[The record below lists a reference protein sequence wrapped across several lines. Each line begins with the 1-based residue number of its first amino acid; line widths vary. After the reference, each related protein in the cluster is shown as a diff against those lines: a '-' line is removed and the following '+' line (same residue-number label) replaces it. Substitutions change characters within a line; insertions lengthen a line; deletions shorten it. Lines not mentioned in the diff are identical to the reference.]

1 MKDQMGI
8 GIPNIKKQEEYKYK
22 QIKSYLN
29 DFRER
34 LEASVRAVAS
44 GNDEVRAFRDGDK
57 EEGGEVRNDADSDAD
72 ARNQK
77 KTNRLT
83 YRNTQRGKSKNQLE
97 MEVEKDLTH
106 LKNLLYKKRE
116 LKKKF
121 NKEEQIITLEDKA
134 QLKNMMID
142 LAQQKKIYNRS

>member
-1 MKDQMGI
+1 MKDNMTR
-8 GIPNIKKQEEYKYK
+8 GIPNIKKQEEYKYRGI
-22 QIKSYLN
+22 QSYLL

-34 LEASVRAVAS
+34 LEASIRAVAT
-44 GNDEVRAFRDGDK
+44 GNDEVRVFRDGDK
-57 EEGGEVRNDADSDAD
+57 EEGAEVRNDADSDAD
-72 ARNQK
+72 AQKLK

-116 LKKKF
+116 LKKKT
-121 NKEEQIITLEDKA
+121 NKET
-134 QLKNMMID
+134 
-142 LAQQKKIYNRS
+142 